1 MFDAIRIA
9 IADAVRAAAREKL
22 GAEIERIAL
31 ERPPKAALGD
41 LASPVAFDLAKSLRK
56 APRAIAG
63 ELAAAVSLPEGVREA
78 RVEGA
83 GYLNFFLDRGGFVR
97 RLLTAIPAP
106 TARPGKVI
114 VEHTNINPNKAA
126 HIGHLRNAVLGDVL
140 VRTLRHLGREV
151 EVQNY
156 LDDTGVQVADVVAGL
171 IHLQGVRTVDAV
183 HAAVRDRRLPQG
195 EAKANP
201 KGFAYL
207 CWDLYAEV
215 GRTYAEKPET
225 KAWREEV
232 LHAIEAG
239 ENETA
244 RVAAAVVEAV
254 ASSHVA
260 TMGRLGIAYDLLPRE
275 SDILHKHFWAT
286 AFDLLKKAGAIHQ
299 ETEGKHAGCW
309 VLPLSE
315 SEEFAGMEEPD
326 KILVRSNGTVTY
338 TGKDIAYQLWKFGL
352 LPIDFDYVPFAIDWG
367 VGSVPAGEIPAAVR
381 EHPVWRSAHAG
392 GAPNAP
398 RFGHGSTVINVI
410 DVRQSYLQK
419 VVKEGLRTLG
429 YPAEADRSTHF
440 SYEIVALSPKAARE
454 LAERFGEEYRL
465 SPEDEKKPYVEMSGR
480 KGLGVKADDLVEL
493 LLERS
498 RREVESRRGESRG
511 EAAGAAASAEEDAR
525 AIAVGALRYFL
536 LKVGRN
542 KVIAFDFDEALNFE
556 GDTGPYLQ
564 YSLVRAGNI
573 FRKLRE
579 KGIDDAVSFEGV
591 GREGEEWTDDLWAIA
606 LDAASIPDAAER
618 SVDALEPAT
627 LARHAFGLAQAF
639 NHFYHRQPILQETD
653 AAVRNRRLAIARIF
667 EREMSRLL
675 ELLGIP
681 QPGRM

>member
-1 MFDAIRIA
+1 
-9 IADAVRAAAREKL
+9 VT
-22 GAEIERIAL
+22 
-31 ERPPKAALGD
+31 
-41 LASPVAFDLAKSLRK
+41 
-56 APRAIAG
+56 
-63 ELAAAVSLPEGVREA
+63 LPEGVREV

-83 GYLNFFLDRGGFVR
+83 GYLNFFLDRGRFVR
-97 RLLTAIPAP
+97 GLLGAAPAASP
-106 TARPGKVI
+106 RPGKVI

-140 VRTLRHLGREV
+140 VRTLRHLGHAV

-171 IHLQGVRTVDAV
+171 MHLKGVRTVGAV
-183 HAAVRDRRLPQG
+183 ETAVAERRLPEDG
-195 EAKANP
+195 EAMANP

-207 CWDLYAEV
+207 CWDVYAEV
-215 GRTYAEKPET
+215 GRTYASEPSS
-225 KAWREEV
+225 KAWRDEV

-239 ENETA
+239 DNETA

-254 ASSHVA
+254 VSSHVA
-260 TMGRLGIAYDLLPRE
+260 TMGRLGIAYDVLPRE
-275 SDILHKHFWAT
+275 SDILQKKFWAT
-286 AFDLLKKAGAIHQ
+286 AFALLKKAGAIHQ

-352 LPIDFDYVPFAIDWG
+352 LPIDFDYVPFRIDWG
-367 VGSVPAGEIPAAVR
+367 VGSVPASEIPEAVR
-381 EHPVWRSAHAG
+381 EHPVWRSAHTG
-392 GAPNAP
+392 GSPDAPS
-398 RFGHGSTVINVI
+398 FGHGTRVINVI

-429 YPAEADRSTHF
+429 YPNEADRSTHF

-498 RREVESRRGESRG
+498 RREVGSRRGESGDEG
-511 EAAGAAASAEEDAR
+511 ETSSAEEDAR

-536 LKVGRN
+536 LKVGRT

-579 KGIDDAVSFEGV
+579 KGVAHEVSEEGL
-591 GREGEEWTDDLWAIA
+591 EGGDWTDDLWTIA
-606 LDAASIPDAAER
+606 LDAASSPDAAER
-618 SVDALEPAT
+618 SVESLEPAT
-627 LARHAFGLAQAF
+627 LARHAFGLAQSF
-639 NHFYHRQPILQETD
+639 NHFYHRQPILQEPD
-653 AAVRNRRLAIARIF
+653 AAVRNRRIAIARIF
-667 EREMSRLL
+667 EREMARLL

-681 QPGRM
+681 QPERM